1 MDQPASTPAP
11 SVTNKPN
18 RGRRRV
24 VLACGG
30 VAVLL
35 ALGALA
41 GGAHEADSGHLDAPQ
56 ATAEDE
62 DEAVPDPSGEPIE
75 PPTKEAPETTTTT
88 EDPLIFTPL
97 IHDGEG
103 DTMLDIT
110 AIGDKPA
117 MVHAVFTGSRNNA
130 LLAVDGNGE
139 QVELL
144 VNAIGAYDGTALMQE
159 SFVGTPTHL
168 QVQAT
173 GGWHIEVLPLS
184 QVTRV
189 AGPHAGAGD
198 QVFFTEQSGIAT
210 FTHDGS
216 RNFAVWAYGN
226 DRIQQLL
233 VNTIGAY
240 SGEAIVPGPE
250 GALVAVMADGNWS
263 YTPTG

>member
-1 MDQPASTPAP
+1 MNQLGSSPAP
-11 SVTNKPN
+11 SVTNKRD
-18 RGRRRV
+18 RGRRSE
-24 VLACGG
+24 VLAGGG

-41 GGAHEADSGHLDAPQ
+41 GGAQEADPGRLDAAQ
-56 ATAEDE
+56 APAE
-62 DEAVPDPSGEPIE
+62 DEAVADPSGEPIE
-75 PPTKEAPETTTTT
+75 PPTTEAPETTTTT

-97 IHDGEG
+97 VHDGEG
-103 DTMLDIT
+103 DTVLDIT

-117 MVHAVFTGSRNNA
+117 MVHAVFTGSRDNA
-130 LLAVDGNGE
+130 VLAMNGNGE

-144 VNAIGAYDGTALMQE
+144 VNTIGAYDGTALMQA
-159 SFVGTPTHL
+159 SFTGTPTHL
-168 QVQAT
+168 QVHAT

-184 QVTRV
+184 QVTHV

-198 QVFFTEQSGIAT
+198 QVFSTDQSGNAT

-216 RNFAVWAYGN
+216 QNFAVWAYGN
-226 DRIQQLL
+226 DRIQELL

-240 SGEAIVPGPE
+240 SGEVIVPGPK
-250 GALVAVMADGNWS
+250 GALIAVRADGNWS

>member
-1 MDQPASTPAP
+1 MNQLGSTPAP

-18 RGRRRV
+18 RGRRSE
-24 VLACGG
+24 VLAGGG

-41 GGAHEADSGHLDAPQ
+41 GGAREADSGHLDADQ
-56 ATAEDE
+56 APAEG
-62 DEAVPDPSGEPIE
+62 EAVADPPREPIE
-75 PPTKEAPETTTTT
+75 PPTTVVPETTTTT

-103 DTMLDIT
+103 DTVLDIT

-130 LLAVDGNGE
+130 LWAVDGNGE

-144 VNAIGAYDGTALMQE
+144 VNTIGTYDGTALMQE
-159 SFVGTPTHL
+159 SFIGTPTHL

-198 QVFFTEQSGIAT
+198 QVFFAEQSGIAT
-210 FTHDGS
+210 LTHDGS

-226 DRIQQLL
+226 DSIQQLL

-240 SGEAIVPGPE
+240 SGEVIVPGPE